1 MVDKRKTVA
10 FSKFRLYTS
19 WVIKNILLYYL
30 RILMEKILYLCILIP
45 LSEYIRTCHWETIFQ
60 FRYFKITVT
69 TWYQKRL
76 LYCEILGLVTV
87 TNWLIE
93 RLTWL
98 TYKLTNWITDL
109 LSLTNLGLT
118 EKLASWLSDIQTE
131 RLTGWLSNWLACTN

>member
-1 MVDKRKTVA
+1 MHESSVTCSALHVYALCEQFKMVDERKTVA

-19 WVIKNILLYYL
+19 WDIKNKLLYYL
-30 RILMEKILYLCILIP
+30 RILVEKILYLCILIP
-45 LSEYIRTCHWETIFQ
+45 LSEYIRTRHWETIFQ
-60 FRYFKITVT
+60 FRDFKITVT

-109 LSLTNLGLT
+109 LTDWLRTNWET
-118 EKLASWLSDIQTE
+118 S
-131 RLTGWLSNWLACTN
+131 